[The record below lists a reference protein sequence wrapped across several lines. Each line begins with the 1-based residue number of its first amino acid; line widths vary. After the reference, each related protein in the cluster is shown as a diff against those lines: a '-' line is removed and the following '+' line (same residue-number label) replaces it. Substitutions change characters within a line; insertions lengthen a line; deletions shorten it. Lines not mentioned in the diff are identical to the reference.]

1 MRRGGGALIV
11 AALLCA
17 CVGPVRSFE
26 VYEGKAAAIAES
38 VASAV
43 QTARLAAAEAAG
55 ARAFAPYL
63 SIVLSEV
70 EGDAGDSG
78 DVFAAIQ
85 PPDERSAQ
93 LRTQLLTLIDRAESV
108 LADLRIA
115 ARWGELGRLA
125 DIAASLGELG
135 EQLAGFAEAH
145 S

>member
-1 MRRGGGALIV
+1 MV

-26 VYEGKAAAIAES
+26 VYEGKAAATAES

-43 QTARLAAAEAAG
+43 QTARLAADEAAG

-63 SIVLSEV
+63 SILLSEV
-70 EGDAGDSG
+70 ERDAGGSES
-78 DVFAAIQ
+78 VFAAIQ
-85 PPDERSAQ
+85 PPDERSAE
-93 LRTQLLTLIDRAESV
+93 LRTQLLALIDRAESA

-125 DIAASLGELG
+125 DIAAPLGDLG
-135 EQLAGFAEAH
+135 AQLADFAEAH